1 MLNQIRRIRA
11 GLTWLGLKCIGH
23 IPSHTIRKLLYRLA
37 GMQIGQRSYIY
48 SGAEI
53 RNPKGI
59 RIGNDVIV
67 GHNAILDGR
76 CGLTIEDNVNLSTG
90 VWIWTMQH
98 DHNCPDFSAVGGPVT
113 VGTYAWLSA
122 RCIILPNLQI
132 GPGCVIAAGAV
143 VTKSTSDYH
152 LYGGVPA
159 KIIGVRSREL
169 RYRLGD
175 APATPFI

>member
-1 MLNQIRRIRA
+1 MLKQLRRIRT

-23 IPSHTIRKLLYRLA
+23 VPSHTLRKFLYRIA

-53 RNPKGI
+53 RNAKGI

-98 DHNCPDFSAVGGPVT
+98 DHNCPDFSAVGGPVV
-113 VGTYAWLSA
+113 VGTHAWLSA
-122 RCIILPNLQI
+122 RTIVLPNLRI
-132 GPGCVIAAGAV
+132 GQGCVVAAGAV
-143 VTKSTSDYH
+143 VTKSTDEYH
-152 LYGGVPA
+152 LYGGIPA
-159 KIIGVRSREL
+159 KVIGVRSRDL

>member
-1 MLNQIRRIRA
+1 MLEQLRRIRA
-11 GLTWLGLKCIGH
+11 GLTWLGLKCVGH
-23 IPSHTIRKLLYRLA
+23 IPSHTLRKFLYRLA
-37 GMQIGQRSYIY
+37 GMQLGQRSYIY

-98 DHNCPDFSAVGGPVT
+98 DHNCPDFSAVGGPVVVET
-113 VGTYAWLSA
+113 NAWLSA
-122 RCIILPNLQI
+122 RTIVLPNLRI
-132 GPGCVIAAGAV
+132 GQGCVVAAGAV
-143 VTKSTSDYH
+143 VTKSTDEYH
-152 LYGGVPA
+152 LYGGIPA
-159 KIIGVRSREL
+159 KVIGVRNRDL
-169 RYRLGD
+169 KYRLGD